1 MSVAANRYAKA
12 LIDVLYPDNA
22 EAGLQQL
29 QSFSALLEE
38 QPDARRFFEN
48 PAMAGARRKR
58 LLKEISAALGF
69 DRRVANFI
77 DILIDRN
84 RLPILDEVID
94 AYQKFLDERLGIVR
108 ARVTAARSLD
118 AAQQR
123 ELGAK
128 LEKITGKQVRMEVAV
143 DPSLIG
149 GVIAQVGSTVYDGS
163 IRYQL
168 QAFKNRL
175 IED

>member
-12 LIDVLYPDNA
+12 LIDVLYPDKA

-29 QSFSALLEE
+29 QGFSALLKE

-48 PAMAGARRKR
+48 PALPGDRRKR
-58 LLKEISAALGF
+58 LMKEISGALNF
-69 DRRVANFI
+69 DRRLAKFV

-84 RLPILDEVID
+84 RLSILDEVIA
-94 AYQKFLDERLGIVR
+94 AYQKFLDQRLGIVR
-108 ARVTAARSLD
+108 ARVTAARTLD

-128 LEKITGKQVRMEVAV
+128 LEEMTGKQVRMEVAV

-149 GVIAQVGSTVYDGS
+149 GVIAEVGSTIYDGS
-163 IRYQL
+163 IRHQL
-168 QAFKNRL
+168 QAFKSRL
-175 IED
+175 VED